1 MAPKEKQKI
10 EIEKTHRDPLL
21 SFNQAVTVDC
31 SDFLGTALIRG
42 FNVAVNDSFGV
53 GGIERVGDFDAERK
67 QSFQFHGTLGDAVL
81 QRRAFQKLHG
91 DEGFP
96 TLLTDVMDRADVGMI
111 QCGRGLRFSLES
123 GESMRI
129 PGYIFRQELERHETV
144 ETSIFSFVDDSHP
157 AATELFDDAVM
168 RDGQTDHGWQTA
180 LGDA

>member
-1 MAPKEKQKI
+1 
-10 EIEKTHRDPLL
+10 
-21 SFNQAVTVDC
+21 
-31 SDFLGTALIRG
+31 
-42 FNVAVNDSFGV
+42 
-53 GGIERVGDFDAERK
+53 
-67 QSFQFHGTLGDAVL
+67 
-81 QRRAFQKLHG
+81 
-91 DEGFP
+91 
-96 TLLTDVMDRADVGMI
+96 MDRADVGVI

-180 LGDA
+180 LGEAC